1 MIFCL
6 ADKKD
11 ALQIAQIHK
20 NEIDKGFLSSLD
32 IIFLGNFY
40 GALIESKFSFCIVA
54 KEDDRIVGFISG
66 VFDLD
71 KFYRYFLK
79 NYFFQS
85 VVLLCKKVFNISYI
99 KKILET
105 LLYPVKEKNLPPAEL
120 LTMAVLKQFQGQGI
134 AGKMFFEFLGEMK
147 KRDIKTFK
155 VLVGEE
161 LKSAIAFYEK
171 NGFTFLKN
179 TTIHNRKSSRIY
191 LYDIK

>member
-20 NEIDKGFLSSLD
+20 NEINKGFLSSLG
-32 IIFLGNFY
+32 IVFLGNFY
-40 GALIESKFSFCIVA
+40 SALIESKFSFCVVA

-66 VFDLD
+66 VFDLN
-71 KFYRYFLK
+71 KFYQYFLK

-85 VVLLCKKVFNISYI
+85 VVLLYKKIFNISYI

>member
-20 NEIDKGFLSSLD
+20 NEINKGFLSSLG
-32 IIFLGNFY
+32 IVFLGNFY
-40 GALIESKFSFCIVA
+40 SALIESKFSFCVVA

-66 VFDLD
+66 VFDLN
-71 KFYRYFLK
+71 KFYQYFLK

-85 VVLLCKKVFNISYI
+85 VVLLYKKIFNISYI

-105 LLYPVKEKNLPPAEL
+105 LLYPVKEKKLPPEEL

-134 AGKMFFEFLGEMK
+134 AGRMFSEFLGEMK
-147 KRDIKTFK
+147 KRNIKTFK